1 MFAGVR
7 ARVRFNLFSSKIG
20 RRHVEQQFDWRG
32 GDLADAARE
41 QVVALGGCASSC
53 SCNSCSSSAAS
64 TSGTALG
71 VKMRLLLPQTSQLNR
86 CRSICEM
93 LRRSLTLKIMI
104 EVQSLNFF
112 VAKQLFVIT
121 ILCSALQSP

>member
-1 MFAGVR
+1 MR
-7 ARVRFNLFSSKIG
+7 ASGLICFHQKFG

-53 SCNSCSSSAAS
+53 SCSSSSAAS

-93 LRRSLTLKIMI
+93 LR
-104 EVQSLNFF
+104 
-112 VAKQLFVIT
+112 
-121 ILCSALQSP
+121 